1 MVVANI
7 VLMLAPRTLFPHF
20 HVHMGRGIQG
30 VEQIAIREIFL
41 ILFQLYSNIHS
52 YAYGSH

>member
-7 VLMLAPRTLFPHF
+7 VLMLAPKTLFPHF
-20 HVHMGRGIQG
+20 HVHMGRGVQG
-30 VEQIAIREIFL
+30 VEDIAIQEIFL
-41 ILFQLYSNIHS
+41 TLFQLYSNIPS